1 MKFGPVPTAQAIG
14 HTLAHSLN
22 ADGKRFAK
30 GRVLTDADIAEL
42 QTLGITEVT
51 VAQLSNA
58 DVEENTAA
66 ATLAAPLAGQH
77 IRETDPFSGRVNLIA
92 QTGGILR
99 VNATNIAAFNAV
111 DEAITIATLPDYAR
125 VHDGT
130 LLATIKIIPYAAD
143 TNHVATALN
152 TLTETTLALHPL
164 KLKTADLIRTETP
177 NFKPSLLTKGE
188 EAVRTRTTALGLD
201 LRTVQTVPHTTD
213 AVTAALRN
221 TTADITL
228 ILGASAT
235 SDRADVAPAALIA
248 AGGTLTRFGMPVD
261 PGNLLFLGTLN
272 EKPIVGLPG
281 CARSPAL
288 NGADWVLERLCA
300 GLDVTTTD
308 IAAMGVGGLLKEVP
322 ARPQPRRS
330 AAKPTGK
337 PHILLLAAGKSS
349 RMRGENKLLREID
362 GEPLVVRTVKRLNA
376 SKAGGMTIVI
386 NPETKGLSEAIEGQ
400 GDQVIAATDA
410 NTGLAASLRA
420 GINALP
426 TSATAVIIALA
437 DMPDVTAA
445 DIDALIDAYDPAN
458 SALIVAP
465 TAPNGKRGNPVLF
478 DRRYFEPLAS
488 LTGDTGAKALI
499 ESEIANL
506 RLIPR
511 SDAVLIDLDT
521 PEAWD
526 AWEQS
531 R

>member
-1 MKFGPVPTAQAIG
+1 MKFDRVRTTDAKG
-14 HTLAHSLN
+14 HILAHSQTYH
-22 ADGKRFAK
+22 GVRFAK
-30 GRVLTDADIAEL
+30 GRVLTDADINEL
-42 QTLGITEVT
+42 QTLGVTEVT
-51 VAQLSNA
+51 VAQLSDT

-66 ATLAAPLAGQH
+66 ATLALPLASEH
-77 IRETDPFSGRVNLIA
+77 IRQTEPFSGRVNLIA
-92 QTGGILR
+92 KTGGILR
-99 VNATNIAAFNAV
+99 VNAAHIAAFNAV

-125 VHDGT
+125 VHEGT
-130 LLATIKIIPYAAD
+130 LLATIKIIPYAAAEP
-143 TNHVATALN
+143 HVAAALKTLSKS
-152 TLTETTLALHPL
+152 TLTLHPL
-164 KLKTADLIRTETP
+164 KLKTADLILTQTP

-188 EAVRTRTTALGLD
+188 EAVRSRTTALGIELQ
-201 LRTVQTVPHTTD
+201 TIQTVTHTTE
-213 AVTAALRN
+213 AVTAALQN

-261 PGNLLFLGTLN
+261 PGNLLFLGTLGN
-272 EKPIVGLPG
+272 KPIVGLPG

-300 GLDVTTTD
+300 GLSVTSTA

-322 ARPQPRRS
+322 ARPQPRRA

-362 GEPLVVRTVKRLNA
+362 GEPLVVRTAKRLSA

-386 NPETKGLSEAIEGQ
+386 NPETAGLAKVIAGQ
-400 GDQVIAATDA
+400 GDQIIEAADA

-426 TSATAVIIALA
+426 ASASAVVIALT

-478 DRRYFEPLAS
+478 DRRYFEPLSS

-499 ESEIANL
+499 EAETANL
-506 RLIPR
+506 RLVPC
-511 SDAVLIDLDT
+511 SNAVLIDLDT

-526 AWEQS
+526 VWEQA